1 MRLLPFSDSDHNL
14 PKGSRQKKIGN
25 RGERIA
31 RLYLKKRGWK
41 ILATNVRFGQ
51 DELDILALSSDRKT
65 LSIVEVRTTSHI
77 NRNPEATVTQRKY
90 RAMLRVANQMQS
102 EATKHSSHLRVDLI
116 TVRLLEEKPQI
127 RHYKGVLPLRTKKK
141 GV

>member
-1 MRLLPFSDSDHNL
+1 LPFSDSDHNL

>member
-1 MRLLPFSDSDHNL
+1 
-14 PKGSRQKKIGN
+14 
-25 RGERIA
+25 
-31 RLYLKKRGWK
+31 
-41 ILATNVRFGQ
+41 
-51 DELDILALSSDRKT
+51 
-65 LSIVEVRTTSHI
+65 
-77 NRNPEATVTQRKY
+77 
-90 RAMLRVANQMQS
+90 MQS